1 MKITKIEQAQTGF
14 ASGSGARPLSSRL
27 DPGAM
32 AAPGAAL
39 AQLGNTISDTG
50 QAWLEKEIAIRNQ
63 QEVAKAQSH
72 MSTVVDN
79 AREAVKMIP
88 DPRVAEAEFNR
99 IVSAERQRVDKGGVE
114 GLSFTTGSGRRSWQ
128 AETSTL
134 IANGAKNVRTTA
146 RTLMADTAV
155 ADTLRALDQLADDR
169 ANAQNQADR
178 NRLEVDMRLRVKNLE
193 AFGYLDPKDAFKTT
207 KSYLSKSDALLIE
220 KQLLEAEKSN
230 DPDMAEDV
238 FSAIQDSSQYENLE
252 GEDRQNLSERALRLA
267 DRLERK
273 AQADEDRQERRNKT
287 QIEDNQRKTF
297 RTLAAQIAKHQQD
310 PNQELP
316 SLLQILDAFAANDLS
331 PSQFDKIREQL
342 QSSGDPIIVDKVLVG
357 EFYKEIRN
365 AESEAQLEE
374 IEDRAYN
381 NLNKKFDLDSVEK
394 IRQRINE
401 AKSNTPQA
409 RQAKIFGNLLDT
421 VAQAGGILDSIL
433 PGAKEKAAV
442 IEAQFE
448 ADIADG
454 VSVTEAFRSAVDA
467 LQKGQRANLRS
478 LAPPRLGAASGK
490 PLDQWTIEDVRQS
503 REVTKGQFSG
513 KASTL
518 ALELFKLRVLE
529 NYITNKPSDDD
540 INNQVNQFE
549 GAQDR

>member
-1 MKITKIEQAQTGF
+1 MKITRIEQAQGGF
-14 ASGSGARPLSSRL
+14 VAGSGARPLSSRL

-39 AQLGNTISDTG
+39 AQLGNTISNTG
-50 QAWLEKEIAIRNQ
+50 QAWLQTEIAIRNQ
-63 QEVAKAQSH
+63 QEVAKAKSH
-72 MSTVVDN
+72 MTTVVDN
-79 AREAVKMIP
+79 AREAVKAIP
-88 DPRVAEAEFNR
+88 DPKVAEYEFNR
-99 IVSAERQRVDKGGVE
+99 IVSMERQLVDKGGIE
-114 GLSFTTGSGRRSWQ
+114 GLSFTTGSGKRSWQ
-128 AETSTL
+128 AETSAL
-134 IANGAKNVRTTA
+134 IANGAKNVRSTA

-155 ADTLRALDQLADDR
+155 ADTYRMLDQLADDR

-178 NRLEVDMRLRVKNLE
+178 DYREVDMRMLIGNLE
-193 AFGYLDPKDAFKTT
+193 GIGHVDPKQAFTLT
-207 KSYLSKSDALLIE
+207 KSYLSKSDTLLVE
-220 KQLLEAEKSN
+220 KQLLEAEKNN

-297 RTLAAQIAKHQQD
+297 RTLAAQIEKNRQD
-310 PNQELP
+310 PNEPLP
-316 SLLQILDAFAANDLS
+316 ALTQIIDAFGANDLS
-331 PSQFDKIREQL
+331 QTQYEKVITLIER
-342 QSSGDPIIVDKVLVG
+342 SGDPIVVDQTVVRDFFQDIRAAENESQLTEIVD
-357 EFYKEIRN
+357 N
-365 AESEAQLEE
+365 AYGAIGKSLDLTTVQA
-374 IEDRAYN
+374 IENRAN
-381 NLNKKFDLDSVEK
+381 GQ
-394 IRQRINE
+394 I
-401 AKSNTPQA
+401 AKTPQA
-409 RQAKIFGNLLDT
+409 RQAKIFGDLLNT
-421 VAQAGGILDSIL
+421 VSQAGGILDSIL

-503 REVTKGQFSG
+503 REVTKAQFSG
-513 KASTL
+513 KTSSL

-529 NYITNKPSDDD
+529 NYVTNKPDEND
-540 INNQVNQFE
+540 INRQLEKFE
-549 GAQDR
+549 GAQD

>member
-1 MKITKIEQAQTGF
+1 MKITKIEQAQGGF
-14 ASGSGARPLSSRL
+14 VAGSGARPLSSRL

-63 QEVAKAQSH
+63 QEVAKAKSH

-88 DPRVAEAEFNR
+88 DPRVAEYEFNR
-99 IVSAERQRVDKGGVE
+99 IVTAEQQRVKKGGVE

-155 ADTLRALDQLADDR
+155 ADAYRKLDQLADDR
-169 ANAQNQADR
+169 ANAQNQADKQY
-178 NRLEVDMRLRVKNLE
+178 LENDMRMLVGNLE
-193 AFGYLDPKDAFKTT
+193 AIGHVDPKQAFTLT
-207 KSYLSKSDALLIE
+207 KSYLSKSDTLLIE
-220 KQLLEAEKSN
+220 KQLLEAERTN
-230 DPDMAEDV
+230 DPDMAEKV
-238 FSAIQDSSQYENLE
+238 FSAIQDPEQYKNLE
-252 GEDRQNLSERALRLA
+252 GEARQDLSERALGLA

-273 AQADEDRQERRNKT
+273 RLADDDRQERRNKT
-287 QIEDNQRKTF
+287 QIEKTQRDTF
-297 RTLAAQIAKHQQD
+297 RTLASQIAKHQQD
-310 PNQELP
+310 PEEPLP

-331 PSQFDKIREQL
+331 PSGFEKIRELL

-357 EFYKEIRN
+357 EFFKEIRN

-381 NLNKKFDLDSVEK
+381 YLNKKLDLDAVER
-394 IRQRINE
+394 IRNRISE

-409 RQAKIFGNLLDT
+409 RQAKIFGDLLES
-421 VAQAGGILDSIL
+421 VSQAGGILDSIL

-454 VSVTEAFRSAVDA
+454 VPVTQAFRSAVDA
-467 LQKGQRANLRS
+467 LQKGQVANLRS

-490 PLDQWTIEDVRQS
+490 PLDQWTVEDVRQS
-503 REVTKGQFSG
+503 REVTKTDFSG

-529 NYITNKPSDDD
+529 NYITNKPSADD
-540 INNQVNQFE
+540 ISNQTQEFE
-549 GAQDR
+549 DAQQ

>member
-1 MKITKIEQAQTGF
+1 MKITRIEQAQTGF

-27 DPGAM
+27 DPNAM

-63 QEVAKAQSH
+63 QEVAKAKSH

-79 AREAVKMIP
+79 AREAVKTIP

-114 GLSFTTGSGRRSWQ
+114 GLSFTTGTGRRSWQ

-134 IANGAKNVRTTA
+134 IATGAKNVRSTA

-155 ADTLRALDQLADDR
+155 ANTYRALDQLAEDR
-169 ANAQNQADR
+169 ANAQTESDR
-178 NRLEVDMRLRVKNLE
+178 QRLENDMRLLVDSLE
-193 AFGYLDPKDAFKTT
+193 DIGFVDPKQAYTLN

-230 DPDMAEDV
+230 DPDMAENV
-238 FSAIQDSSQYENLE
+238 FSAIQYPSQYTNLDPE
-252 GEDRQNLSERALRLA
+252 TRQNLSERALGLA

-273 AQADEDRQERRNKT
+273 GQADEDRQERRIKRQIEKT
-287 QIEDNQRKTF
+287 QRDTF
-297 RTLAAQIAKHQQD
+297 RTLASQIAKHQQD
-310 PNQELP
+310 PKEPLP

-331 PSQFDKIREQL
+331 PNGFEKIRELL

-374 IEDRAYN
+374 IEDRAYS
-381 NLNKKFDLDSVEK
+381 NLNKKLDLESVEK
-394 IRQRINE
+394 IRIRISE

-409 RQAKIFGNLLDT
+409 RQRKIFGNVLDT
-421 VAQAGGILDSIL
+421 GAQAGGILDSIL

-467 LQKGQRANLRS
+467 LQKGQVANLRS

-490 PLDQWTIEDVRQS
+490 PLDQWTVEDVRQS
-503 REVTKGQFSG
+503 REATKIEFKG

-529 NYITNKPSDDD
+529 NYITNKPSADD
-540 INNQVNQFE
+540 IEEQTKAFE
-549 GAQDR
+549 EAQQ

>member
-1 MKITKIEQAQTGF
+1 MKITRIEQAQTGF

-27 DPGAM
+27 DPNAM

-63 QEVAKAQSH
+63 QEVAKAKSH

-79 AREAVKMIP
+79 AREAVKTIP

-114 GLSFTTGSGRRSWQ
+114 GLSFTTGTGRRSWQ

-134 IANGAKNVRTTA
+134 IATGAKNVRSTA

-155 ADTLRALDQLADDR
+155 ANTYRALDQLAEDR
-169 ANAQNQADR
+169 ANAQTESDR
-178 NRLEVDMRLRVKNLE
+178 QRLENDMRLLVDSLE
-193 AFGYLDPKDAFKTT
+193 DIGFVDPKQAYTLN

-230 DPDMAEDV
+230 DPDMAENV
-238 FSAIQDSSQYENLE
+238 FSAIQYPSQYTNLDPE
-252 GEDRQNLSERALRLA
+252 TRQNLSERALGLA

-273 AQADEDRQERRNKT
+273 GQADEDRQERRIKRQIEKT
-287 QIEDNQRKTF
+287 QRDTF
-297 RTLAAQIAKHQQD
+297 RTLASQIAKHQQD
-310 PNQELP
+310 PKEPLP

-331 PSQFDKIREQL
+331 PNGFEKIRELL

-374 IEDRAYN
+374 IEDRAYS
-381 NLNKKFDLDSVEK
+381 NLNKKLDLESVEK
-394 IRQRINE
+394 IRIRISE

-467 LQKGQRANLRS
+467 LQKGQVANLRS

-490 PLDQWTIEDVRQS
+490 PLDQWTVEDVRQS
-503 REVTKGQFSG
+503 REATKIEFKG

-529 NYITNKPSDDD
+529 NYITNKPSADD
-540 INNQVNQFE
+540 INNQMKAFE
-549 GAQDR
+549 DAQD

>member
-1 MKITKIEQAQTGF
+1 MKITKIEQAQSGF

-27 DPGAM
+27 NPSAM

-39 AQLGNTISDTG
+39 AELGNTISNTG
-50 QAWLEKEIAIRNQ
+50 QAWLEKEVAIRNQ
-63 QEVAKAQSH
+63 QEVAKAKSH

-79 AREAVKMIP
+79 AREAVKTIP
-88 DPRVAEAEFNR
+88 DPKVAEAEFNR

-114 GLSFTTGSGRRSWQ
+114 GLSFTTGGGRRSWQ

-134 IANGAKNVRTTA
+134 IANGAKNVRTMA

-155 ADTLRALDQLADDR
+155 ANTLRTLDQLADDR

-178 NRLEVDMRLRVKNLE
+178 SRIEVDMRLLVNDLE
-193 AFGYLDPKDAFKTT
+193 AFGYLDPTDAFKTT

-220 KQLLEAEKSN
+220 KQLLEAERSN
-230 DPDMAEDV
+230 DPDIAEDV

-252 GEDRQNLSERALRLA
+252 GEERLKLSELALRLA

-273 AQADEDRQERRNKT
+273 AQADEDRQDRRNKT

-297 RTLAAQIAKHQQD
+297 RTFAAQIAKHQQN
-310 PNQELP
+310 PEEPLP

-331 PSQFDKIREQL
+331 PNGFEKIREQL
-342 QSSGDPIIVDKVLVG
+342 QSSGDPIIVDQTVVRDFFKQIRAAETESQLT
-357 EFYKEIRN
+357 EIVD
-365 AESEAQLEE
+365 S
-374 IEDRAYN
+374 AYN
-381 NLNKKFDLDSVEK
+381 AIGVSLDLTTAQAIENRANGQ
-394 IRQRINE
+394 I
-401 AKSNTPQA
+401 AKTPQA
-409 RQAKIFGNLLDT
+409 RQAKIFGDLLDT
-421 VAQAGGILDSIL
+421 VSQAGGILDSIL

-454 VSVTEAFRSAVDA
+454 VSVTEAFRNAVDA

-490 PLDQWTIEDVRQS
+490 PLDQWTVEDVRQS
-503 REVTKGQFSG
+503 REATKIEFTG

-529 NYITNKPSDDD
+529 NYITNKPSAAD
-540 INNQVNQFE
+540 IDQQIKE
-549 GAQDR
+549 LEDAQD

>member
-1 MKITKIEQAQTGF
+1 MKITRIEQAQTGF
-14 ASGSGARPLSSRL
+14 TSGSGARALSSRL
-27 DPGAM
+27 DPNAM

-63 QEVAKAQSH
+63 QEVAKAKSH

-79 AREAVKMIP
+79 AREAVKTIP
-88 DPRVAEAEFNR
+88 DPKVAEAEFNR
-99 IVSAERQRVDKGGVE
+99 IVSAERQRVNKGGVE

-155 ADTLRALDQLADDR
+155 ANTLRALDQLADDR

-178 NRLEVDMRLRVKNLE
+178 NRLEVDMRLLVNDLE
-193 AFGYLDPKDAFKTT
+193 AFGYLDPKDAFRTT

-220 KQLLEAEKSN
+220 RQLLEAEKNN
-230 DPDMAEDV
+230 DPDEAEDV

-287 QIEDNQRKTF
+287 QIEDNQRRMF
-297 RTLAAQIAKHQQD
+297 REFASAIEKNREDPTTPRPALTQI
-310 PNQELP
+310 
-316 SLLQILDAFAANDLS
+316 IDAFGANDLS
-331 PSQFDKIREQL
+331 QTQYEKLITLIER
-342 QSSGDPIIVDKVLVG
+342 SGDPIVVDQTVVRD
-357 EFYKEIRN
+357 FFKEIRA
-365 AESEAQLEE
+365 AETESQLLE
-374 IEDRAYN
+374 IGDRAYDAIGKS
-381 NLNKKFDLDSVEK
+381 LDLTTAQAIEN
-394 IRQRINE
+394 R
-401 AKSNTPQA
+401 AKGQISQTPQA
-409 RQAKIFGNLLDT
+409 RQAKIFGDLLET
-421 VAQAGGILDSIL
+421 VSQAGGILDSIL

-454 VSVTEAFRSAVDA
+454 VSVTEAFRNAVDA

-490 PLDQWTIEDVRQS
+490 PLDQWTVEDVRQS
-503 REVTKGQFSG
+503 REATKIEFTG

-529 NYITNKPSDDD
+529 NYITNKPD
-540 INNQVNQFE
+540 NNEIDRQLNEFE
-549 GAQDR
+549 DAQGR

>member
-1 MKITKIEQAQTGF
+1 MKITRIEQAQGGF
-14 ASGSGARPLSSRL
+14 VAGSGARPLSSRL

-39 AQLGNTISDTG
+39 AQLGNTISNTG

-63 QEVAKAQSH
+63 QEVAKAKSH

-79 AREAVKMIP
+79 AREAVKAIP
-88 DPRVAEAEFNR
+88 DPKVAEYEFNR
-99 IVSAERQRVDKGGVE
+99 IVSMERQLVDKGGIE
-114 GLSFTTGSGRRSWQ
+114 GLSFTTGSGKRSWQ
-128 AETSTL
+128 AETSAL
-134 IANGAKNVRTTA
+134 IANGAKNVRSTA

-155 ADTLRALDQLADDR
+155 ADTYRMLDQLADDR

-178 NRLEVDMRLRVKNLE
+178 DYREVDMRMLIGNLE
-193 AFGYLDPKDAFKTT
+193 GIGHVDPKQAYTLT

-220 KQLLEAEKSN
+220 KQLLEAEKNN

-238 FSAIQDSSQYENLE
+238 FSAIQDSSQHENLDPE
-252 GEDRQNLSERALRLA
+252 TRQNLSERALRLA

-287 QIEDNQRKTF
+287 QVEKTQRDTF
-297 RTLAAQIAKHQQD
+297 RTLASQIAKHQQD
-310 PNQELP
+310 PEEPLP

-331 PSQFDKIREQL
+331 PNGFEKIRELL

-365 AESEAQLEE
+365 AESEAQLVE

-381 NLNKKFDLDSVEK
+381 LLNKKFDLESVEK

-503 REVTKGQFSG
+503 REVTKAQFSG
-513 KASTL
+513 KTSSL

-529 NYITNKPSDDD
+529 NYVTNKPDEND
-540 INNQVNQFE
+540 INRQLEKFE
-549 GAQDR
+549 GAQD